1 MGRTAC
7 DLAPE
12 HGKVVLEL
20 LGEDALLAHLL
31 GRERRPSVGR
41 QASLGRLV
49 RVGDVYCERRSGES
63 VACSRVRREKE
74 REDALGL
81 PSGPMT
87 ILFDL
92 RLDDGSGL
100 PFSSS
105 CERRTSA
112 VVGERA
118 REASER
124 EKGAHLGLV
133 LGPLDAPP
141 PAEDL
146 DRARVDE
153 VAVAQRASERAG
165 LSARGKGRGRTRVRR
180 VRARGT
186 TGEKRGER
194 TSYRPISVSST
205 NGSCVS

>member
-1 MGRTAC
+1 MAKSSSSSLEKTPFSRTFLGGNGDPALGGR
-7 DLAPE
+7 PPS
-12 HGKVVLEL
+12 VVL
-20 LGEDALLAHLL
+20 
-31 GRERRPSVGR
+31 SVSGTCT
-41 QASLGRLV
+41 ASARG
-49 RVGDVYCERRSGES
+49 GES
-63 VACSRVRREKE
+63 VPCSRVRREKE

-112 VVGERA
+112 SVGERA

-133 LGPLDAPP
+133 LGPLDAPA

-146 DRARVDE
+146 DRARVDK

-165 LSARGKGRGRTRVRR
+165 LSARGTGRGRTRVRR